1 MRLQGHQ
8 ETGNPE
14 QGFPV
19 VSSGAAAV
27 TVQPQHGAGA
37 GGACSL
43 RWGQSSPGGQG
54 GQEPLALPRDPA
66 EQLPAWLQG
75 NLQLLVAKFCHV
87 STCGSSNRGVRVPR
101 PLPCNA
107 VTGAG
112 RRVTLLGQ
120 VCAPAPSLGARCL
133 SEHSMAG
140 QGRGTRELGFTWL
153 KYHHISLI
161 LDFS

>member
-1 MRLQGHQ
+1 MSCLLELRQSQ
-8 ETGNPE
+8 CSPSTGLVLGE
-14 QGFPV
+14 PV
-19 VSSGAAAV
+19 
-27 TVQPQHGAGA
+27 PYAGA
-37 GGACSL
+37 RALRGG
-43 RWGQSSPGGQG
+43 RG
-54 GQEPLALPRDPA
+54 GQEPLALHRDPA

-87 STCGSSNRGVRVPR
+87 STCGSSNRGARVPR

-112 RRVTLLGQ
+112 WRVSLLGQ
-120 VCAPAPSLGARCL
+120 VCAPAPSLGTRCL
-133 SEHSMAG
+133 SEHGMAG